1 MAVLS
6 DPAVDIEKG
15 LPISYNHRA
24 NPNLESLEEQ
34 EEEEDLVLVVTN
46 PKLANLIHY
55 TCVRPRLPFFSASS
69 C

>member
-6 DPAVDIEKG
+6 DPAVDIEIG

-24 NPNLESLEEQ
+24 NLESSEEH
-34 EEEEDLVLVVTN
+34 EEEDLVLVVTN